1 MRGKRGEQNKMNE
14 KFSIINQSDLTS
26 EPEDIPAFYQ
36 DLNLVQI
43 MDRISVKWGRNV
55 RKFYRRPAID
65 SEEEE
70 YRRAVYRDIKQA
82 PVYDALISF
91 TENITNSHKL
101 REEKEKATYPEQKA
115 VWHIREVVSY
125 CEAYEKLEADLSGAE
140 LSSDGMR
147 ELLEIV
153 REVLGSEYRK
163 LHLEASALFK
173 DIRELRFILT
183 YDKDRISITLGT
195 LPGEGAYEEMMK
207 EKSGREI
214 RHFHNPFIGEARLT
228 ELEYQCVEMIEKKN
242 PQLFARIRA
251 LSDAAKD
258 YEKPVLVRFE
268 EEVIFYLSFLTLQ
281 KEMEEAGYVF
291 TTPERAEDG
300 VMSAEGLYD
309 LALAVVNLNTD
320 KEVISNDFHFDK
332 GERFF
337 VLTGPNQGGKTTFAR
352 SLGQLVYFTKMGVDV
367 PAKSAKVP
375 YFPDIQSHFSVEES
389 VETGFGKLKEELT
402 RLSPMMNENK
412 RGTFVVINELFTTA
426 ASYDALI
433 MGKRVLKHFVELGC
447 MGIYVTH
454 LKELADQQDGVVSL
468 RALLDENRIQTFKIK
483 RGEAEDTPVAENLVN
498 KHHLTYS
505 QLKERL

>member
-1 MRGKRGEQNKMNE
+1 MNE
-14 KFSIINQSDLTS
+14 KFSILNQYDLSS
-26 EPEDIPAFYQ
+26 EPEDIPAYYQ
-36 DLNLVQI
+36 DLNLVRI
-43 MDRISVKWGRNV
+43 MDRVSVKWGRNV
-55 RKFYRRPAID
+55 RKFYRRPAIS

-70 YRRAVYRDIKQA
+70 YRRLIYSDIKRES
-82 PVYDALISF
+82 VYDALIAF
-91 TENITNSHKL
+91 TENLKTAHNL

-125 CEAYEKLEADLSGAE
+125 CKAYEKLEVDLSEADLSSA
-140 LSSDGMR
+140 GMK
-147 ELLEIV
+147 ELLGIV
-153 REVLGSEYRK
+153 REILDSEYRK
-163 LHLEASALFK
+163 LHADAEELFK

-183 YDKDRISITLGT
+183 YDKDRISISLGT

-214 RHFHNPFIGEARLT
+214 KHFHNPFIGEARLT

-242 PQLFARIRA
+242 PRLFARIKA
-251 LSDAAKD
+251 LSDASKN

-268 EEVIFYLSFLTLQ
+268 EEIIFYLSYCSLQ
-281 KEMEEAGYVF
+281 KEMEDEGYLF
-291 TTPERAEDG
+291 TTPVRCEEG
-300 VMSAEGLYD
+300 VMKAEGLYD
-309 LALAVVNLNTD
+309 LALAVINLNTD
-320 KEVISNDFHFDK
+320 KEIVSNDFHLDK

-352 SLGQLVYFTKMGVDV
+352 SLGQMVYFTKMGLDV
-367 PAKSAKVP
+367 PAKSASLP

-402 RLSPMMNENK
+402 RLSPMMYENK

-433 MGKRVLKHFVELGC
+433 MGKRVLKHFVELDC

-454 LKELADQQDGVVSL
+454 LKELADEQEGVVSL
-468 RALLDENRIQTFKIK
+468 RAMLDENRVQTYEIR

-498 KHHLTYS
+498 KHRLTYA